1 MQSIDTDDTDEEDI
15 NNNNNTKHVEGVSL
29 QTFVS
34 IEWLYIFVE
43 WGLRGVNSL
52 IFLIFFLSS
61 SRIIFFLLL
70 YDTYDIYTDI
80 YIQCYFEIFIISFW
94 CVSKEKNTHALVHAF
109 I

>member
-1 MQSIDTDDTDEEDI
+1 MQSIDTNDTDEEDI

-52 IFLIFFLSS
+52 IFNIFSFVGASY
-61 SRIIFFLLL
+61 FFY
-70 YDTYDIYTDI
+70 YDTYDIR
-80 YIQCYFEIFIISFW
+80 IFTFNAILKYLS
-94 CVSKEKNTHALVHAF
+94 
-109 I
+109 

>member
-1 MQSIDTDDTDEEDI
+1 MQSIDTNDTDEEDI

-52 IFLIFFLSS
+52 IFNIFSFVAHHIFF
-61 SRIIFFLLL
+61 IMIHM
-70 YDTYDIYTDI
+70 IYG
-80 YIQCYFEIFIISFW
+80 YLHSMLF
-94 CVSKEKNTHALVHAF
+94 
-109 I
+109 

>member
-1 MQSIDTDDTDEEDI
+1 MQSIDTNDTDEEDI

-52 IFLIFFLSS
+52 IFFNNIFSFVGASY
-61 SRIIFFLLL
+61 FF
-70 YDTYDIYTDI
+70 Y
-80 YIQCYFEIFIISFW
+80 
-94 CVSKEKNTHALVHAF
+94 
-109 I
+109 